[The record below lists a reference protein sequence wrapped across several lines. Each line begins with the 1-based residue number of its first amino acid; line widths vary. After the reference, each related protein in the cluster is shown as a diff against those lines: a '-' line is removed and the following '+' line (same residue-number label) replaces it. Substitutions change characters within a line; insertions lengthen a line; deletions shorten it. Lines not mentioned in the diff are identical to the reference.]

1 MSSKTSS
8 ARYPVVLRGISA
20 DLQEVGPHLADEN
33 LGDLD
38 SGQVLELLEGIV
50 TMDPVRLLDGD
61 PQILISGRRGAFSA
75 KPNRG
80 NLLLKTAGDF
90 NAAYLELPPA
100 EVTAWL
106 DETEGDASTAELSGS
121 ETPLAATVVHTAKRR
136 RLAAV
141 AMIISLMA
149 LAVSAYL
156 TLRPRPLI
164 PDSAFSPIVDQAL
177 LNRLTEQVIGRYA
190 NTEQNTRLIVESNGR
205 LTYRETNDTGEPPED
220 TVDRYV
226 FRSMTGV
233 GAVLRTKELGAI
245 AITDANTLTLNGE
258 KFYRVG
264 FLP

>member
-1 MSSKTSS
+1 MSSKTST
-8 ARYPVVLRGISA
+8 ARYPVVLRGIST
-20 DLQEVGPHLADEN
+20 DLQEVGPHLNDES

-38 SGQVLELLEGIV
+38 AAQVLALLEGV
-50 TMDPVRLLDGD
+50 AAMDPVRLLEGD
-61 PQILISGRRGAFSA
+61 PQVLISGRRGAFSA

-80 NLLLKTAGDF
+80 NFLLKTVGDF
-90 NAAYLELPPA
+90 NAAYLELAPA
-100 EVTAWL
+100 EVTDWL
-106 DETEGDASTAELSGS
+106 DQTEGAASTAELSGS

-136 RLAAV
+136 RMAAV
-141 AMIISLMA
+141 AMSISLLA

-177 LNRLTEQVIGRYA
+177 LNRLTQQVIGRYA
-190 NTEQNTRLIVESNGR
+190 NAEQNTRLIVESNGR

-220 TVDRYV
+220 TVDSYQLS
-226 FRSMTGV
+226 SMTGV

-258 KFYRVG
+258 EFYRVG
-264 FLP
+264 LMP